1 MRGLFVWLVLL
12 GSLVWGQ
19 GLEFGSNC
27 EVPRP
32 GLSTYCLKPSAVL
45 QPAWN
50 FSNASVTNN
59 GFGLA
64 FGIKL
69 ETDARIDLSQG
80 ASLFDRRRQDE
91 ILVLRA
97 VPALWLEG
105 LWQFSFLEL
114 YAQFPIAG
122 AEITLGKRSDVGG
135 PWDDTI
141 MGREGRLGIFADLTS
156 TADSSLTIDLAYFFL
171 PDFRGGQ
178 FFAGV
183 RSGPLRAGIYTETI
197 QQPDIVVQISPRLGY
212 DTPDF
217 EVYWQRDRGF
227 WSEGRLSF
235 GLFDPTL
242 ADVALEGSVWWNPD
256 FRVFDSVGSSSSEQF
271 QAFFLSPQKLLFGT
285 ALSWQSYAKFGVEVS
300 RAPVQNI
307 RVFFRLTWP

>member
-1 MRGLFVWLVLL
+1 MRGLFVLLLLL
-12 GSLVWGQ
+12 GSLALGQ
-19 GLEFGSNC
+19 GLELEYNC
-27 EVPRP
+27 GALRP
-32 GLSTYCLKPSAVL
+32 GSSSYCLKPGAVL

-50 FSNASVTNN
+50 FSNASVTNS

-64 FGIKL
+64 FGVRL
-69 ETDARIDLSQG
+69 EADARLDLSQG

-114 YAQFPIAG
+114 YAQLPLAG
-122 AEITLGKRSDVGG
+122 AKITLGKRSDVGG

-156 TADSSLTIDLAYFFL
+156 FADSTLTVDLAYFFL

-183 RSGPLRAGIYTETI
+183 RSGPLRAGVYTETI
-197 QQPDIVVQISPRLGY
+197 QQPDLTVQISPRLGY
-212 DTPDF
+212 DTPEF

-227 WSEGRLSF
+227 WSQGRLSF
-235 GLFDPTL
+235 GLFDPGL
-242 ADVALEGSVWWNPD
+242 ADLGLEGLVWWNPD
-256 FRVFDSVGSSSSEQF
+256 FRVFDSVGVPANQQF
-271 QAFFLSPQKLLFGT
+271 ETFFLSPQKLLFGA
-285 ALSWQSYAKFGVEVS
+285 ALGWHPYATLGVEVS
-300 RAPVQNI
+300 RAPIQN
-307 RVFFRLTWP
+307 VKLYFRLSWP